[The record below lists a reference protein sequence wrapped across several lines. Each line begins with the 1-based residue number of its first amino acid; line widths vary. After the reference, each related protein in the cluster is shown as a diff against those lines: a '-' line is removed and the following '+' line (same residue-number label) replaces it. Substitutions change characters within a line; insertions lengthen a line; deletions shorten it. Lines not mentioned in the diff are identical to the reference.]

1 MVLLY
6 ISSYCKTTPSGETG
20 SAEKMGAAT
29 LPTNMYKVFPKAPKK
44 PTTTSMEQLLD
55 EAQMSQQQCLE
66 AVKIVDKETSII
78 MQRSL
83 KDIYVNNYNPVIL
96 KALRS
101 NMDIQFIRNI
111 WACIAYLTFCI
122 FANMKE
128 QCLN

>member
-29 LPTNMYKVFPKAPKK
+29 LPTN
-44 PTTTSMEQLLD
+44 MEQLLD

>member
-20 SAEKMGAAT
+20 SAEKMGATT
-29 LPTNMYKVFPKAPKK
+29 LPTNMYKVFPKVPKK

-55 EAQMSQQQCLE
+55 EAQMSQQCLE
-66 AVKIVDKETSII
+66 AVKIVDKGTSII

-83 KDIYVNNYNPVIL
+83 KDIHVNNYNPVIL

-111 WACIAYLTFCI
+111 WACIAYLTFCV
-122 FANMKE
+122 FANLKE